1 MKATGIIRRID
12 DLGRIVIPK
21 AVRKYAFGTEDVEG
35 KPMEIFYEKDG
46 TIILKPYVSMEINEE
61 VT

>member
-1 MKATGIIRRID
+1 MKPTGIIRRID

-21 AVRKYAFGTEDVEG
+21 NVRKEAFGTEDADG

-46 TIILKPYVSMEINEE
+46 TIILKPYEAWEG
-61 VT
+61 